1 MLHHL
6 TAVQLAKKVR
16 DKEVG
21 CVELLEYFLD
31 RCRRYNES
39 VNAIIVWNTEAA
51 RIRAEAADVALEK
64 GDIWGPLHGVP
75 MTIKE
80 SYDVSGLPTTWGVPE
95 YKSHVAQ
102 TNAVVVD
109 RMLKAGVVLFGK
121 TNVPLLLGDWQTFN
135 EIYGTTSN
143 PWDLERVPG
152 GSSGGSAAALSAG
165 LTGIESG
172 SDIGGAIRNP
182 AHYCGVY
189 GHKPTWGVVPV
200 RGQALPGDLA
210 DTDIAV
216 VGPLARG
223 ADDLAVALKCMAG
236 SDDLESDG
244 WKLDLV
250 KPIKRRLSEFRVA
263 VMLSDDNCPV
273 DGEYG
278 DQIQRVVDMMARKG
292 VVVSDSA
299 RPDIDLARSHAVY
312 LQLLRAV
319 TTARQPLDCFE
330 QNRKKSAA
338 LKPDD
343 DDYFARNLR
352 ASVQYHREWMNVNEE
367 RTKMRWR
374 WYEFFQDWDLLLCPV
389 ASSAAFFHDQ
399 QGERPDR
406 VIVVNGKPQ
415 CTMDQLFWAGM
426 SSVVYLPST
435 VAPVGC
441 TRSRLPV
448 GVQMI
453 GPSMHDLR
461 IIDFARLLTNE
472 IGGFQPPPGYD

>member
-1 MLHHL
+1 MLEQGGLVSMLHYL
-6 TAVQLAKKVR
+6 TAIQLAKKVR
-16 DKEVG
+16 DREVG
-21 CVELLEYFLD
+21 CVELLEHFLD
-31 RCRRYNES
+31 RCRRYNDS
-39 VNAIIVWNTEAA
+39 INAIIVWNTEAA
-51 RIRAEAADVALEK
+51 RIRAEAADVALAK
-64 GDIWGPLHGVP
+64 GEIWGPLHGVP

-80 SYDVSGLPTTWGVPE
+80 SYDVCGLPTTWGVPE
-95 YKSHVAQ
+95 YKTHVAQ

-172 SDIGGAIRNP
+172 SDIGGSIRNP

-210 DTDIAV
+210 DTDLAV

-278 DQIQRVVDMMARKG
+278 DQVQHVVDVMAKNG
-292 VVVSDSA
+292 VIVSDRA
-299 RPDIDLARSHAVY
+299 RPDIDLARSHGVY

-319 TTARQPLDCFE
+319 TTAIQPLDCFE
-330 QNRKKSAA
+330 ENRRKSAA
-338 LKPDD
+338 LKPGASTTTCR
-343 DDYFARNLR
+343 YARLPPTGPRVPRRGPAANLQPRVPSPSGGPFRRSPEACRSTTGGSLR
-352 ASVQYHREWMNVNEE
+352 ALLVDFKGPVRRPRYLNPRHTTKITAAVSTILERLNPNITNV
-367 RTKMRWR
+367 
-374 WYEFFQDWDLLLCPV
+374 
-389 ASSAAFFHDQ
+389 
-399 QGERPDR
+399 
-406 VIVVNGKPQ
+406 
-415 CTMDQLFWAGM
+415 
-426 SSVVYLPST
+426 LPHT
-435 VAPVGC
+435 
-441 TRSRLPV
+441 
-448 GVQMI
+448 
-453 GPSMHDLR
+453 
-461 IIDFARLLTNE
+461 F
-472 IGGFQPPPGYD
+472 